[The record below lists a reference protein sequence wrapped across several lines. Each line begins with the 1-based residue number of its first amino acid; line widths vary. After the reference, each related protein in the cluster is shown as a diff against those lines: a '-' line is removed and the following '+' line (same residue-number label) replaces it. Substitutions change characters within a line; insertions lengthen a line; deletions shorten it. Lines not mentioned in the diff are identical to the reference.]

1 MSNLVLLERQIYTI
15 TNDSKIIRN
24 HPSYQRVRDEING
37 RNNPLTGGTNW
48 NVVLKSC
55 EDLAEGPGLDLM
67 MSGYLTLAK
76 LKVEGI
82 SGYAD
87 GLELLMRCLTIMPSP
102 DTKSAKMRKELLDW
116 VNHQALSELKNMR
129 PTYEQL
135 KDLYRSEQLCGRIY
149 RWLEL
154 EQPQSL
160 VDYETIGFILFE
172 HVDRI
177 ETQFHTALKLSKT
190 AQYVDG
196 KSDQKR
202 FKKGVALG
210 VCIATLVL
218 IISSFGF
225 LYLNAPHF
233 LPIAGVNKQQ
243 GDDGRGDTPTEELIQ
258 QEQLALT
265 QTDQLVERFLAA
277 RTKMA
282 NLSLLSEQGR
292 WAEVSKESKAIENY
306 ANSLSPIYGRLTYVE
321 SLIEAEQ
328 WSTAHEELDILV
340 ERLDSLGWAVASL
353 KEQLEQENNKL
364 IE

>member
-1 MSNLVLLERQIYTI
+1 MSNSVLLERQIYTI

-24 HPSYQRVRDEING
+24 HPSYQKVRDEING
-37 RNNPLTGGTNW
+37 RNNPLTGGTSW
-48 NVVLKSC
+48 NVVLKQC
-55 EDLAEGPGLDLM
+55 EQLASGPGLDLM

-102 DTKSAKMRKELLDW
+102 DVKSAKMRKELLDW
-116 VNHQALSELKNMR
+116 VNHQSLSELKSMR

-149 RWLEL
+149 RWLEI
-154 EQPQSL
+154 EQPQYL

-177 ETQFHTALKLSKT
+177 ETQFHTALKQNKA
-190 AQYVDG
+190 AQHVDEQRE
-196 KSDQKR
+196 KQR
-202 FKKGVALG
+202 FKKGLTFGALL
-210 VCIATLVL
+210 TLLVVGAA
-218 IISSFGF
+218 SFGF
-225 LYLNAPHF
+225 VYFTSPHYLSVVDINR
-233 LPIAGVNKQQ
+233 QQ
-243 GDDGRGDTPTEELIQ
+243 GDDSRAETQDEELIQ
-258 QEQLALT
+258 QEQLALA
-265 QTDQLVERFLAA
+265 QTDKLVERFLAA

-292 WAEVSKESKAIENY
+292 WAEISKESKAIENY

-321 SLIEAEQ
+321 SLIETEQ
-328 WSTAHEELDILV
+328 WSMAHAELDILV
-340 ERLDSLGWAVASL
+340 DRLDSLGWAVASL
-353 KEQLEQENNKL
+353 KEQIEQESSKL